1 MSIVG
6 RDLDMKVIYK
16 KSITFRMLKKIE
28 SLSGDIVLRSDVAGL
43 ASPRQIS
50 RSLKR
55 LVQSERLTKL
65 GYGVYAKLARSEM
78 AKTTYLK
85 EGVLPTMRAAL
96 NRLNIRWEPSRE
108 EQDYQAG
115 RSTQIPVNPS
125 TKVKN
130 RFRRQLRYRDME
142 LTRG

>member
-6 RDLDMKVIYK
+6 MRLVMKVEFK
-16 KSITFRMLKKIE
+16 KSITFKVLKQIE
-28 SLSGDIVLRSDVAGL
+28 AISGDVVLRSDIANL
-43 ASPRQIS
+43 ANPRQIS
-50 RSLKR
+50 RALNR
-55 LVQSERLTKL
+55 LVQNGQLAKL
-65 GYGVYAKLARSEM
+65 GYGIYAKLARSQV
-78 AKTTYLK
+78 ANTTYLR

-96 NRLNIRWEPSRE
+96 NKLNIRWEPSLE

-115 RSTQIPVNPS
+115 RSTQIPVNPT
-125 TKVKN
+125 TKLKD